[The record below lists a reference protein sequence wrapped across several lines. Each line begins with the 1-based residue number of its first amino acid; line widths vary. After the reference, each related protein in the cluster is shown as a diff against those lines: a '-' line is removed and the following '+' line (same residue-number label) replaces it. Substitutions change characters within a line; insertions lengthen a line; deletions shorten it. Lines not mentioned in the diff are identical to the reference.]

1 MSTGLPTLITTDGCK
16 IYYVTAFR
24 QSPSA
29 ISWVGSVQIFLLFM
43 IGSFSGRATDAGYF
57 RLTFVTGSVLQLV
70 GIFATSFCTEYWQLF
85 LAQGLCTGIGNG
97 LLFCPALA
105 LISTYFDKN
114 RALALA
120 VAASGNATGGMVFPA
135 MVETLLPRIGF
146 PWAMRALGFLML
158 GITTLN
164 VAIMRTRLPPRRSGP
179 LLEVSAFREIPYSLF
194 ALGMFLMFWGQYFGY
209 FYIGSFGRDVIH
221 LTQAD
226 SINLVLIMNGVGF
239 FGRLIAGYIS
249 DRWCGPFNYVIPCAM
264 VTGIILY
271 CWAAVRSHEAM
282 LAWSVL
288 YGWFTAGMQG
298 LFAAMI
304 AGLTTDLKRTGVR
317 MGMIFSITSI
327 AVLTGPPLGGALI
340 QRDSGKYPKA
350 QMWAATVILAGGLVL
365 VGARISKTGFKLM
378 VRM

>member
-1 MSTGLPTLITTDGCK
+1 MNSSNVQHKEVRAHVIS
-16 IYYVTAFR
+16 AE
-24 QSPSA
+24 SPIA
-29 ISWVGSVQIFLLFM
+29 
-43 IGSFSGRATDAGYF
+43 A
-57 RLTFVTGSVLQLV
+57 
-70 GIFATSFCTEYWQLF
+70 
-85 LAQGLCTGIGNG
+85 GNG
-97 LLFCPALA
+97 PSEQSASEYGEPVRIEDKVKNFSRLGGSMTKLLGRTISREPEDPGPPPDGGLKAWTQAWMAFA

-146 PWAMRALGFLML
+146 PWTMRALGFLML
-158 GITTLN
+158 GIAVLN
-164 VAIMRTRLPPRRSGP
+164 IAIMRTRIPPRKAGP
-179 LLEVSAFREIPYSLF
+179 LLEISAFRETTYSLF
-194 ALGMFLMFWGQYFGY
+194 AVGVFLMFWGQYFGY
-209 FYIGSFGRDVIH
+209 FYIGSFGRDIIH
-221 LTQAD
+221 LKQAD
-226 SINLVLIMNGVGF
+226 SINLVLIMNGIGF
-239 FGRLIAGYIS
+239 FGRLIPGYIS

-264 VTGIILY
+264 ITGIILY

-317 MGMIFSITSI
+317 MGMIFSVTSI

-340 QRDSGKYPKA
+340 QRDNGCYLNA
-350 QMWAATVILAGGLVL
+350 QMWAATVIVAGGLVL
-365 VGARISKTGFKLM
+365 TMARISRTGFKLM